1 MAVKGRRSICGR
13 SSRNFSIRRSGNE
26 ITDRELREIAHV
38 VGEEARRPLL
48 ELIRNLLREM
58 QAAAKDMAELHKEL
72 DTVGSDDAPPIAP

>member
-1 MAVKGRRSICGR
+1 
-13 SSRNFSIRRSGNE
+13 
-26 ITDRELREIAHV
+26 LREIAHV